1 MFQWTWVCDFEKDLG
16 LVVVICSNGIV
27 VDGGWRMGHNE
38 SQLLCREEQRSVNRS
53 DSEFD
58 FGLDK
63 IRH

>member
-1 MFQWTWVCDFEKDLG
+1 MFQWTWVCDFEMDLG

-38 SQLLCREEQRSVNRS
+38 IQLLCREERRSVNRS
-53 DSEFD
+53 DGEFD